1 MIARYPRPAVLAE
14 IPLDRHAVV
23 EASAGTGKT
32 YTIEHLVV
40 DRLLRAGATLEEL
53 LVVTFTDKA
62 TTELRARIRAL
73 IEAVL
78 AAPVD
83 PAIATLGFDP
93 AAAEVDEPDVW
104 FIDAARR
111 QALDALLRPE
121 NRAAFTVVE

>member
-1 MIARYPRPAVLAE
+1 MIGRYPRPVVLGE

-73 IEAVL
+73 IEAVI

-83 PAIATLGFDP
+83 
-93 AAAEVDEPDVW
+93 AEHRGRGV
-104 FIDAARR
+104 
-111 QALDALLRPE
+111 
-121 NRAAFTVVE
+121 